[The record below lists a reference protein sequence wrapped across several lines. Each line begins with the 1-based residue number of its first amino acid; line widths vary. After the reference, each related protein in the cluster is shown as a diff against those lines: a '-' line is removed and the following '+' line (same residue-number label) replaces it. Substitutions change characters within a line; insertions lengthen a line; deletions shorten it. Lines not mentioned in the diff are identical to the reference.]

1 MECKSNH
8 SGQGQKTGM
17 LFTESPASSSDDCP
31 NHNFWIARHPMGVS
45 KLFAAY
51 AVRTRR
57 LSAGDPGEVRSRRL
71 HRKLYRLFHF
81 GTRSRPFVRT
91 FESTM
96 AISTRRLAARA
107 CSLLPGMRGS
117 DLPKPLVL
125 MIVGEIPV
133 CTKKSRTASARRRES
148 CKL

>member
-1 MECKSNH
+1 M
-8 SGQGQKTGM
+8 
-17 LFTESPASSSDDCP
+17 
-31 NHNFWIARHPMGVS
+31 
-45 KLFAAY
+45 
-51 AVRTRR
+51 
-57 LSAGDPGEVRSRRL
+57 RS
-71 HRKLYRLFHF
+71 
-81 GTRSRPFVRT
+81 

-125 MIVGEIPV
+125 MIVKPLVLMIVGEIPV